1 MIRAIIFDLD
11 GVLVQ
16 TEKIKALSYGIA
28 AQRLLNL
35 PQPDKR
41 AIEAYREIV
50 GAARKIATSHVMEKV
65 GLEAKLRPLMAR
77 YGVSEPWQVL
87 STIRV
92 SIYNDMVADPQFVR
106 DNKWPHSVK
115 LLHLAK
121 EASCQTALV
130 TMSPRNEVV
139 HIVHS
144 LGLERELDLIITGED
159 VSRSKP
165 DPEIYLLAA
174 KRLGLPPDEC
184 LVLEDSVNGVRAAL
198 AAGMNV
204 IAMATPFTSA
214 RLHSE
219 KLVAEEW
226 TVHDP
231 AKLAETVRRRIA
243 EHNRNNP

>member
-28 AQRLLNL
+28 AQRLLDL

-65 GLEAKLRPLMAR
+65 GLEAKLRPLMAK

-92 SIYNDMVADPQFVR
+92 SIYNEMVADPQFVR
-106 DNKWPHSVK
+106 DNKWPHSVQ
-115 LLHLAK
+115 LLRFAK

-130 TMSPRNEVV
+130 TMSPHDEVI

-144 LGLERELDLIITGED
+144 LGLERELDLMLTGED

-174 KRLGLPPDEC
+174 KRLGLPPGEC
-184 LVLEDSVNGVRAAL
+184 LVLEDSVNGVKAAL

-204 IAMATPFTSA
+204 ISMATPFTSA

-219 KLVAEEW
+219 KLLAEEW
-226 TVHDP
+226 TVHNP
-231 AKLAETVRRRIA
+231 ARLAEIVRRRIA
-243 EHNRNNP
+243 EHNRNDS

>member
-28 AQRLLNL
+28 AQRLLDL
-35 PQPDKR
+35 PQPDTR

-50 GAARKIATSHVMEKV
+50 GAARKIATSHVMEKI
-65 GLEAKLRPLMAR
+65 GLEAKLRPLMAK

-92 SIYNDMVADPQFVR
+92 SIYNEMVADPQFVR
-106 DNKWPHSVK
+106 DNKWPHSVQ
-115 LLHLAK
+115 LLRFAK

-130 TMSPRNEVV
+130 TMSPHDEVV

-144 LGLERELDLIITGED
+144 LGLERELDLMLTGED

-174 KRLGLPPDEC
+174 NRLGLPPGEC
-184 LVLEDSVNGVRAAL
+184 LVLEDSVNGVKAAL

-204 IAMATPFTSA
+204 IAMATPFTWA

-226 TVHDP
+226 TVDDP
-231 AKLAETVRRRIA
+231 TKLAETVRRRIA
-243 EHNRNNP
+243 KHNRNDS

>member
-35 PQPDKR
+35 PRPDKR

-50 GAARKIATSHVMEKV
+50 GAARKIATSHVMKKV
-65 GLEAKLRPLMAR
+65 GLETKLRPLMAG

-106 DNKWPHSVK
+106 DNKWPHSVS

-121 EASCQTALV
+121 EASCRTALV
-130 TMSPRNEVV
+130 TMSPRKEVT

-144 LGLERELDLIITGED
+144 LGLERELDLIITGKD

-174 KRLGLPPDEC
+174 ERLGLPPDEC
-184 LVLEDSVNGVRAAL
+184 LVLEDSVNGVKAAL

-204 IAMATPFTSA
+204 IAMATTFTSA
-214 RLHSE
+214 RLHRE

>member
-50 GAARKIATSHVMEKV
+50 GAARNIATSHVMEKV

-106 DNKWPHSVK
+106 DNQWPQSVE

-121 EASCQTALV
+121 EANCQTALV
-130 TMSPRNEVV
+130 TMSPRNEVT

-184 LVLEDSVNGVRAAL
+184 LVLEDSVNGVKAAL

-214 RLHSE
+214 RLHTE

>member
-50 GAARKIATSHVMEKV
+50 GAARKIATSHVMKKV

-87 STIRV
+87 SAIRV

-106 DNKWPHSVK
+106 DNKWPHSVE
-115 LLHLAK
+115 LLRFAK
-121 EASCQTALV
+121 EATARRPWLRCR
-130 TMSPRNEVV
+130 P
-139 HIVHS
+139 
-144 LGLERELDLIITGED
+144 
-159 VSRSKP
+159 
-165 DPEIYLLAA
+165 
-174 KRLGLPPDEC
+174 
-184 LVLEDSVNGVRAAL
+184 
-198 AAGMNV
+198 
-204 IAMATPFTSA
+204 ATRWF
-214 RLHSE
+214 
-219 KLVAEEW
+219 
-226 TVHDP
+226 
-231 AKLAETVRRRIA
+231 I
-243 EHNRNNP
+243 

>member
-65 GLEAKLRPLMAR
+65 GLEAKLRPLMAK

-87 STIRV
+87 SIIRV
-92 SIYNDMVADPQFVR
+92 TIYNDMVADPQFVR

-115 LLHLAK
+115 LLHFAK
-121 EASCQTALV
+121 EASCKTALV
-130 TMSPRNEVV
+130 TMSPRDEVA

-144 LGLERELDLIITGED
+144 LGLEQELDLMLTGED

-174 KRLGLPPDEC
+174 KRLGLPPGEC
-184 LVLEDSVNGVRAAL
+184 LVLEDSVNGVKAAL

-204 IAMATPFTSA
+204 IAMATPFTTA
-214 RLHSE
+214 RLHTE

-226 TVHDP
+226 TVDDP
-231 AKLAETVRRRIA
+231 ATLAETVRRRIT
-243 EHNRNNP
+243 EYNKNNP

>member
-28 AQRLLNL
+28 AQRLLSL
-35 PQPDKR
+35 PHPDKR

-65 GLEAKLRPLMAR
+65 GLEVKLRPLIAK

-115 LLHLAK
+115 LLRFAK
-121 EASCQTALV
+121 ETNCQTALV
-130 TMSPRNEVV
+130 TMSPRDEVL

-144 LGLERELDLIITGED
+144 LGLERDLDLIITGDD

-174 KRLGLPPDEC
+174 KRLDLPPDEC
-184 LVLEDSVNGVRAAL
+184 LVLEDSVNGVKAAL

-204 IAMATPFTSA
+204 IAMATPFTST

-231 AKLAETVRRRIA
+231 AKLAETVRQCIA